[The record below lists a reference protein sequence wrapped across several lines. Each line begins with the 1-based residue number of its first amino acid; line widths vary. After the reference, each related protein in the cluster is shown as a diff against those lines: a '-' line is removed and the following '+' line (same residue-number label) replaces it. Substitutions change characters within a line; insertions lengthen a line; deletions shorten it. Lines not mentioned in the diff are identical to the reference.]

1 MTWLDQLIENYYL
14 FLREKTLLK
23 EDKLSGWTEIR
34 TPIIGI
40 FNDGI
45 DIYAKKEN
53 GEIILSDDGETLR
66 NLELS
71 GAETARSSK
80 RKELL
85 KQILLN
91 YGVELKEQELI
102 TKANEQNFPQKKL
115 NMLSAITEANDL
127 YFLSKH
133 TVGSVF
139 REDVQGFL
147 EEQKIIYTP
156 HFLSKGSTGI
166 EFNFDFQ
173 IAYSETEIIIKSFN
187 NLTKMNLPHFLF
199 TWEDIKIV
207 RERQTGKNVIGLAMV
222 NDEGQDIKG
231 EYLGL
236 ISGKKAKYILWSERY
251 KPENTQRLRAA

>member
-1 MTWLDQLIENYYL
+1 MNRISH
-14 FLREKTLLK
+14 K
-23 EDKLSGWTEIR
+23 
-34 TPIIGI
+34 
-40 FNDGI
+40 
-45 DIYAKKEN
+45 
-53 GEIILSDDGETLR
+53 
-66 NLELS
+66 
-71 GAETARSSK
+71 
-80 RKELL
+80 
-85 KQILLN
+85 
-91 YGVELKEQELI
+91 
-102 TKANEQNFPQKKL
+102 KKL

-139 REDVQGFL
+139 HEDVQGFL

-156 HFLSKGSTGI
+156 HFLSRGSTGI

-231 EYLGL
+231 EYLNL

-251 KPENTQRLRAA
+251 KPENTQKLKAA